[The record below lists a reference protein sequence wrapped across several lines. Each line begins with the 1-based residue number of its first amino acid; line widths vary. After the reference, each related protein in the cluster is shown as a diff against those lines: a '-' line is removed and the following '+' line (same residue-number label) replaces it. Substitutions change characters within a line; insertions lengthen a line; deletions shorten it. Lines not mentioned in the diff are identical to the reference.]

1 MSMSNIYPM
10 RRRDFI
16 KNSMIMLPAVS
27 YLHAGKLKAASLSE
41 HGLGNFGIQLYTVRD
56 QMKLDVNRT
65 LQRIAEIGYKEV
77 EFAGY
82 FGRSPKDIKNILAE
96 NSLTS
101 PSTHIEI
108 QLIRDYAE
116 QVIDA
121 ALEVGHKYIVMA
133 WLDPSERVTLD
144 QYRAHADLFNIF
156 GEKCKVAGLKFA
168 FHNHDFDFQELEG
181 VIPMDLLLERTDSG
195 AVAFELDMY
204 WITKAKA
211 DPIRYINNHPGR
223 FPLWHI
229 KDMAPSTKM
238 SDVGAGVID
247 FSAIFA
253 HNKKAGLEHFFA
265 ERDDPPNSLVTAS
278 NSFNAMLKFEY

>member
-1 MSMSNIYPM
+1 M

-27 YLHAGKLKAASLSE
+27 YLHASKLNAASLSE

-65 LQRIAEIGYKEV
+65 LQSIAEIGYKEV

-82 FGRSPKDIKNILAE
+82 FGRSPKDIKNILVE

-116 QVIDA
+116 QVIDS
-121 ALEVGHKYIVMA
+121 ALEIGHKYIVMA

-144 QYRAHADLFNIF
+144 QYRAHADLFSVF
-156 GEKCKVAGLKFA
+156 GEKCKAVGLKFA

-181 VIPMDLLLERTDSG
+181 EIPMNLLLERTDPDI
-195 AVAFELDMY
+195 VAFELDMY
-204 WITKAKA
+204 WATKAKV
-211 DPIRYINNHPGR
+211 DPIKYINKYPGR

-238 SDVGAGVID
+238 ADVGAGIID

-253 HNKKAGLEHFFA
+253 NHKMAGLEHFFA
-265 ERDDPPNSLVTAS
+265 ERDDPSNSLITAS
-278 NSFNAMLKFEY
+278 NSFNAMLKLEY